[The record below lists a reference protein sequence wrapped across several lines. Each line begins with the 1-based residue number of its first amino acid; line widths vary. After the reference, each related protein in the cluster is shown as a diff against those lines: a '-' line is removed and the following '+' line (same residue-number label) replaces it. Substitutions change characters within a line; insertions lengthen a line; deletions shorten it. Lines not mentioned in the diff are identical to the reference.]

1 VGALPRQV
9 SGLVFREGAAL
20 TVVGIVLGSAVAM
33 VAGGYLGRLLFDV
46 PAIDATTLAAMA
58 MLFTL
63 VSAVA
68 VYVPAWRAARLDP
81 TVALRRQ

>member
-1 VGALPRQV
+1 M
-9 SGLVFREGAAL
+9 FREGVVL
-20 TVVGIVLGSAVAM
+20 TVVGILLGSAVAM
-33 VAGGYLGRLLFDV
+33 LTGGYLGRLLFEV
-46 PAIDATTLAAMA
+46 PAIDTMTLAMMA
-58 MLFTL
+58 VLFSV